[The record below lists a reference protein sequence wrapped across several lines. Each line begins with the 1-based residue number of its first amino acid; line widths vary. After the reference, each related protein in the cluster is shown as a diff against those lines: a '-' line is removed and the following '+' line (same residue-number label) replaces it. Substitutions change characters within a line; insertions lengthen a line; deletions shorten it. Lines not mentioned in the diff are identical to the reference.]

1 MREALGKARQLAE
14 IAERLGRFGD
24 EMAELAA
31 DGAGALLRHQQ
42 PSGEARAFGVDCRLA
57 LGLARLG
64 PAFGADQRH
73 EGDGAVVFFLV
84 FVIADAA
91 DEVERLMRAAADRN
105 DEPSADG
112 ELLLQRLRHFRTA
125 GRDQDGVERGLLRQ
139 ALGAVGEDDLGIG
152 VTETRDPLA
161 RLVGQHVVALDGE
174 HLAGDAAQHR
184 RRVARAGADLE
195 HRVGGPKLQQL
206 DHAGD
211 DIRLR
216 DGLPGLDGQ
225 RRILIGEI
233 RQMLRHE
240 RLARHRAHG
249 RKHQRIADAARR
261 QMPRHHDGA
270 VARMPVGASGE
281 LGGGGGHW
289 QLNYWNGQ
297 SFGLDMNQQSY
308 ARCRASQNASSW
320 PGLSR
325 PSTTSC
331 QGRLDRSATGL
342 KLS

>member
-1 MREALGKARQLAE
+1 
-14 IAERLGRFGD
+14 
-24 EMAELAA
+24 MAELAA

-57 LGLARLG
+57 LGLDRLG

-73 EGDGAVVFFLV
+73 EGDGALIFFLV

-91 DEVERLMRAAADRN
+91 HEVERLMRAAADRN

-125 GRDQDGVERGLLRQ
+125 GRDQDGVERGLLRE

-152 VTETRDPLA
+152 VTQARDPLA

-174 HLAGDAAQHR
+174 HLAGNAAQHR

-216 DGLPGLDGQ
+216 DGLPRLDGQ
-225 RRILIGEI
+225 RRILIAKSVKCSGTNAS
-233 RQMLRHE
+233 RGTAPMAASTSGSRMLR
-240 RLARHRAHG
+240 A
-249 RKHQRIADAARR
+249 
-261 QMPRHHDGA
+261 
-270 VARMPVGASGE
+270 
-281 LGGGGGHW
+281 
-289 QLNYWNGQ
+289 
-297 SFGLDMNQQSY
+297 
-308 ARCRASQNASSW
+308 ARCRTTMMAR
-320 PGLSR
+320 SR
-325 PSTTSC
+325 ACRSGRPANLAVEGAIGAKTT
-331 QGRLDRSATGL
+331 GTARRSA
-342 KLS
+342 